1 MKIRIMKINVA
12 RRAGWL
18 YLLLIPLGVFGILF
32 VPTYFIDPGNIE
44 NTINKIANDELLFRM
59 SIVSSLLTQVVQI
72 FVVLALYELF
82 KAVNKKMALF
92 MVISIMAAV
101 PIAMLNEL
109 NYFALLESLGS
120 PNHVDMYLNLHEY
133 GVFIAQIF
141 WGIWL
146 FPMGWLAY
154 KSGFIPKVIGVLLII
169 ACFGYIVDSFLVFLN
184 VNIGIVFSDFTF
196 LGEPAIVLWLLIKGT
211 AITQHLNKLTTK
223 NI

>member
-1 MKIRIMKINVA
+1 MKNNVA
-12 RRAGWL
+12 RRAGLL

-32 VPTYFIDPGNIE
+32 VPSYFIESGNIE
-44 NTINKIANDELLFRM
+44 NTINNIIKDELLFRT
-59 SIVSSLLTQVVQI
+59 SILSSLLTQVVQI
-72 FVVLALYELF
+72 FVVLALYEVF
-82 KAVNKKMALF
+82 KDVNKKMALF

-109 NYFALLESLGS
+109 NYLAILESLDS
-120 PNHVDMYLNLHEY
+120 PNLVSMYLNLHEY

-169 ACFGYIVDSFLVFLN
+169 ACFGYLVDSFLVFLN
-184 VNIGIVFSDFTF
+184 INIGVVFSDFTF
-196 LGEPAIVLWLLIKGT
+196 LGEPAIVLWLLIKGG
-211 AITQHLNKLTTK
+211 AINQHLNKLTSK